1 MDISDDELSGTPT
14 SEEEGVEIYSPDEQS
29 QIAEEDITAIQQTE
43 TAVDAMQ
50 LEIANVIDGM

>member
-1 MDISDDELSGTPT
+1 
-14 SEEEGVEIYSPDEQS
+14 VEIYSPDEQS

-50 LEIANVIDGM
+50 LEIENVIDGK

>member
-1 MDISDDELSGTPT
+1 M
-14 SEEEGVEIYSPDEQS
+14 EIYSPDEQS

-50 LEIANVIDGM
+50 SLEIEQMIDGK